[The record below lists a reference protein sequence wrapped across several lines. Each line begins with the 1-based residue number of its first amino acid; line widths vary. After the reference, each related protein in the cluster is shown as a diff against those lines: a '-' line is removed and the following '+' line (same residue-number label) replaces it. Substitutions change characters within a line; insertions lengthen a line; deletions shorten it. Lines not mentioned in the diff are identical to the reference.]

1 MNNIITLSEA
11 TLKELRIS
19 ADGSNIQLPKTAL
32 ITASRIT
39 EKRDEKNE
47 AISGSRAKIVLTAVD
62 GKTAHALEELDIDVK
77 QLKGFVI
84 EIEGSDEFLA
94 NIKVEELVTQELSL
108 ENAEIALLWVSR
120 GQNGSYS
127 AFKLILSELKQ
138 VHPTENKGK

>member
-32 ITASRIT
+32 ITASHIT

-62 GKTAHALEELDIDVK
+62 GKTAHALEKLDIDVK

-94 NIKVEELVTQELSL
+94 NIKLEELVTQELSL

-138 VHPTENKGK
+138 VHATENKGK